1 MSRQRKPRPP
11 KAEEKEA
18 SEIQSVEACFSRL
31 PIEIVIHVFTFLRRE
46 DLVRAMSVCT
56 SWKCLILNSPSL
68 WRVQTFDLHCS
79 SGSTRK
85 VDLLFCAQ
93 NFGRHCRTLSLTCRH
108 PGKHECKIMAIQF
121 KLVLEGWS
129 AAAITSFK
137 VSGLRMGC
145 TSNLVVKS
153 ICSAMTRMFSRN
165 RPLQVFEMPSAHW
178 SFLEGRKVLNAVFR
192 KSRNTLETLS
202 IEDYFLSGLTVNM
215 DWLSTHLSSLTKLTK
230 LSINLFYLTDESV
243 VSLAR
248 ARKGELKHL
257 SLWANYVTPWTPRI
271 PFESWNCLTKAC
283 RNMEVEFNIVGNV
296 IKPNESL
303 PAIMD
308 SVLPVASVKI
318 EIRRQDFRAD
328 GVLRHIK
335 KFYWKQLQRLE
346 LDLHKKTD
354 YFDELLIKLVKK
366 CPRLVHVKVSASYRS
381 KRTISTVHKIV
392 KERLQMRD
400 MSDDQP
406 NKKACT
412 DNNAVNIAPRF
423 EDPVEEP
430 YCLQRAAPRP
440 VDPMEG
446 QFGLQH
452 AAPRLEDPMEG
463 QFGFQHAAPRLEDPV
478 DIHSGL
484 QHAAP
489 RLEDQLEG
497 QSGLQHAASRLE
509 DPKEGQSGLQHAAPR
524 IEAPIERQSDLQ
536 HAAPRLEDPMEGQSG
551 LQHAASRLQDPKEG
565 QFGLQHAA
573 SRIED
578 PMEGQSGLQH
588 TASQL
593 EDLLERQSDLQHAS
607 PRLEDPVER
616 QSDLQHASPRLE
628 DPTEGQ

>member
-11 KAEEKEA
+11 KAEEKEVI
-18 SEIQSVEACFSRL
+18 EIQSSVEACFSRL

-56 SWKCLILNSPSL
+56 SWKCLILNGPSL

-85 VDLLFCAQ
+85 VDLFCAQ

-108 PGKHECKIMAIQF
+108 PGKHECKIMANRF

-165 RPLQVFEMPSAHW
+165 RSLQVFEMPSAHW
-178 SFLEGRKVLNAVFR
+178 SLLEGRKALNAVFR

-215 DWLSTHLSSLTKLTK
+215 DWLSTHLTSLTKLTK

-248 ARKGELKHL
+248 ARKGELEHL

-283 RNMEVEFNIVGNV
+283 PNMEVEFNIVGHV
-296 IKPNESL
+296 IKPNDSL

-308 SVLPVASVKI
+308 SVLPVSSVKI
-318 EIRRQDFRAD
+318 EIRRQGFRAE

-381 KRTISTVHKIV
+381 KRTSSTVHKIV
-392 KERLQMRD
+392 KERLQMLD
-400 MSDDQP
+400 MSDDQR
-406 NKKACT
+406 NKKTCT
-412 DNNAVNIAPRF
+412 DNNAVNIAPKF

-430 YCLQRAAPRP
+430 YCLQHATSRP
-440 VDPMEG
+440 VDPMQG
-446 QFGLQH
+446 QSGLQQ
-452 AAPRLEDPMEG
+452 AAPRLEDTKGG
-463 QFGFQHAAPRLEDPV
+463 QSGLQYAAPRLED
-478 DIHSGL
+478 
-484 QHAAP
+484 
-489 RLEDQLEG
+489 
-497 QSGLQHAASRLE
+497 
-509 DPKEGQSGLQHAAPR
+509 
-524 IEAPIERQSDLQ
+524 PIERQSDLQ
-536 HAAPRLEDPMEGQSG
+536 HAAPRPEDPKEGQSGLQHTASRIEDPMEGQSG
-551 LQHAASRLQDPKEG
+551 LQHAASRID
-565 QFGLQHAA
+565 
-573 SRIED
+573 D
-578 PMEGQSGLQH
+578 PMEGQSGLQQ
-588 TASQL
+588 TASRL
-593 EDLLERQSDLQHAS
+593 EDPLERQSDLQHAS
-607 PRLEDPVER
+607 
-616 QSDLQHASPRLE
+616 H
-628 DPTEGQ
+628 